1 MELIRTR
8 PLTIDPQ
15 MTKYPIEV
23 LTLSWHYEI
32 CVKEFEEKCV
42 KKMILSERSESIIFN
57 IFTKNFSKF
66 RTSLDLFFGSFLLY
80 QDKRNE
86 HNRWG
91 QPQRGRK
98 KQQIKN
104 YSVRILTFSLLHFF
118 CIKTKETNMN
128 WWNKNE

>member
-1 MELIRTR
+1 MGLF
-8 PLTIDPQ
+8 
-15 MTKYPIEV
+15 

-66 RTSLDLFFGSFLLY
+66 RTSLDLFFGSFDLY

-86 HNRWG
+86 HKLVD
-91 QPQRGRK
+91 Q
-98 KQQIKN
+98 KQLDFLQ
-104 YSVRILTFSLLHFF
+104 
-118 CIKTKETNMN
+118 EDNMIIIS
-128 WWNKNE
+128 ELRM

>member
-1 MELIRTR
+1 MQSK
-8 PLTIDPQ
+8 IDEEVLCSVRWNCPVG
-15 MTKYPIEV
+15 V

-42 KKMILSERSESIIFN
+42 KKMILSERSEFIIFN

-66 RTSLDLFFGSFLLY
+66 RTGLDFFFGSFLLY

-91 QPQRGRK
+91 QPQS
-98 KQQIKN
+98 
-104 YSVRILTFSLLHFF
+104 YSVKSQSEKWLYVKL
-118 CIKTKETNMN
+118 C
-128 WWNKNE
+128 

>member
-1 MELIRTR
+1 V
-8 PLTIDPQ
+8 
-15 MTKYPIEV
+15 YPVEV

-42 KKMILSERSESIIFN
+42 KKMILSERSEFIIFN

-86 HNRWG
+86 HKLVD
-91 QPQRGRK
+91 Q
-98 KQQIKN
+98 KQLDFLQ
-104 YSVRILTFSLLHFF
+104 
-118 CIKTKETNMN
+118 EDNMIIIS
-128 WWNKNE
+128 ELRM